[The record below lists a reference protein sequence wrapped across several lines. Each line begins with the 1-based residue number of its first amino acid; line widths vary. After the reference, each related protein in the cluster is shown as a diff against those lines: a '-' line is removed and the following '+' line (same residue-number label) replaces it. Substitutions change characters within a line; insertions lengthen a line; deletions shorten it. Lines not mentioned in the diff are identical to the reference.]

1 MNVQSGSYDECAESA
16 VDLRHAGRGV
26 ERMTVVVG
34 DEGGESPVVDGVLE
48 DVHDGHGGVGEA
60 VDEDGLQEALR
71 VVGDPADGTEPG
83 T

>member
-1 MNVQSGSYDECAESA
+1 MNVQSGTYDECAESA
-16 VDLRHAGRGV
+16 VDLGHAGRGV
-26 ERMTVVVG
+26 ERVAVVVG
-34 DEGGESPVVDGVLE
+34 DEGGKSPVVDGVLE